1 MVGIIGSVL
10 GEYVALLLK
19 SITGEVLRYR
29 DSNILCAHAK
39 VARSLRYVTITVNAL
54 RQVL

>member
-10 GEYVALLLK
+10 GEYVTLLLK

-54 RQVL
+54 RQVP